1 MADNKQ
7 IQDYSSELYK
17 TVTKFNP
24 TATQNAELNAW
35 AGIQN
40 VNQSL
45 YNINDPLEAS
55 KEFKK
60 LDKNVQDI
68 IAQQNPNAPF
78 LQEGPKRS
86 VGAQILDGL
95 RSYANAITGV
105 YRGAKYAQQE
115 KISFSKAW
123 DMTRDN
129 GEAFFDRDRVQ
140 KVDAFYAPA
149 VVKVAK
155 MASIGK
161 SAGEILAN
169 INMADAAEVQAYQ
182 DYLDV
187 ENNKTMQQALGDYN
201 LAKISLGRDL
211 AYDVLGLRVKPGEYG
226 TARRKVF
233 GIVSATGDLATN
245 ILFDPLTYVP
255 YVGAAAKIGTLG
267 VARAARSAAAIGGV
281 GTDASKIALGA
292 KISDAFG
299 HWYYGKAVTRLFDNV
314 GAQVERLAKGTE
326 EEASQA
332 YSIISREFGKDVKPE
347 VVQAMVKAQ
356 VFNADAAK
364 KFFQDAQNFD
374 LLLNGKM
381 VYGKPVLP
389 TYSIVRGY
397 KDQIKNALL
406 KTTGISTTKAGT
418 AAAGITAE
426 TLLKTIAKPDF
437 IQDEAARAL
446 LLQGIKDSAN
456 KASKFARFWEIAPKA
471 GTIKIGKY
479 FDEASG
485 REVDKGLES
494 LKDVI
499 SLGRIAGMSRP
510 DADEL
515 GRVWSTASV
524 AQRKNIHKGLVFAM
538 SDELGLFQGL
548 DSASMMRKLDEI
560 AGTQEYALDQV
571 VTPALYKS
579 LPKETQKFLD
589 NAYKSSG
596 GILKTIKDTGQSISF
611 NPGRLG
617 SDKAAAAMEH
627 QLTFELRTPDLRA
640 IRAEVYSA
648 RGAKIRS
655 FGQVFNSKYSEALVS
670 TWAFLTLVPRLGIR
684 SAIEE
689 IGVFGLVA
697 TPKMLVNLVRY
708 GFSSSRAIR
717 RVNNRDAAFF
727 DSKGLGAVSRIYY
740 GMFQKHIDKDILDS
754 INKDASVE
762 NVAKQINIAIQRGR
776 GILSRTDSK
785 QFYKDLEDFA
795 LYGIDTTPYNEAV
808 MAATAGTN
816 INSVASKGYGS
827 GIKVSQEYGP
837 VQRFSLNRNKFEK
850 SFVSEGPAVK
860 IELQSQPDAYYMA
873 LGIEFFKRA
882 GAGGNTSKLAIKYIN
897 DPKKA
902 IAEIRKEL
910 DSNPTLA
917 QAFTNNINGNVSNSE
932 LASSI
937 YFANRQTFVNKAG
950 DVNPELVK
958 LVYTR
963 VKDKKGKIV
972 DNWTP
977 DIDMDKLRL
986 MREEDLPTTV
996 LSQKWVPIAENMG
1009 GLIYQINQKGY
1020 KWMDRQISTFTREP
1034 IFHANLHYYRKEYRV
1049 FENTRRA
1056 QLIKDGL
1063 SPETADKL
1071 ARRYATDL
1079 ATEAAS
1085 KRTLDFV
1092 DNPLIRTNLA
1102 FGLRNFARFYRAT
1115 EDFWRRA
1122 YRISTKQ
1129 TDAIVRLRLATQGLE
1144 HSGFVYEDDQGEL
1157 YFVFPGDDVIYNAV
1171 SIAHRFIDGKSNLKL
1186 PQSLQFTGKVKF
1198 LSPSLDPQSSI
1209 PTFSGPL
1216 AGISM
1221 VVLQQHAPNFWGI
1234 RDRILG
1240 VTLGEMSKN
1249 ATYKD
1254 VILPP
1259 AAKRLLSFMSPN
1271 DVNGEMASAQRQA
1284 YAYLVANGQGLD
1296 VDATPEEKLKF
1307 QQNLEA
1313 LASNLLTTRF
1323 FLGFVSPVALSA
1335 AAGKDV
1341 NGTLKD
1347 LGNVTFKSEFY
1358 KTVEELTAQ
1367 GSTDPWGEANMKWAE
1382 VKPGVLAYTIA
1393 QTERNTIVGLRQT
1406 TDAIA
1411 WLRKNET
1418 LVNKYPEGS
1427 AFFVPNT
1434 GTFAIDESRFF
1445 QREGFIDKIPVEDFM
1460 TKVTAQEQL
1469 NEYYTKRDE
1478 WDSKIENAP
1487 ESIRAVIRQQ
1497 KTLNMQEFTKGKY
1510 YLQKALENYGSA
1522 ADTTAAW
1529 EELVR
1534 MIDNGDVPKTED
1546 AQKIVDIVNLVQ
1558 EANDVTAMMFDGTVD
1573 ASQRRTMIRNNA
1585 MQQALD
1591 IANNNA
1597 GLTRIINTVV
1607 KKQLGV

>member
-24 TATQNAELNAW
+24 TPAQNAELNGW

-40 VNQSL
+40 VNQRL
-45 YNINDPLEAS
+45 YNINDPIEAS

-60 LDKNVQDI
+60 LDANVQDI
-68 IAQQNPNAPF
+68 IKQQNPNAPF
-78 LQEGPKRS
+78 IQEGPKKG
-86 VGAQILDGL
+86 VIGQALEGL
-95 RSYANAITGV
+95 RSYANLITGV

-123 DMTRDN
+123 DMTRNN

-140 KVDAFYAPA
+140 KVDAFYAPSVA
-149 VVKVAK
+149 KVAK

-169 INMADAAEVQAYQ
+169 IDMANAAEVQAYQ

-187 ENNKTMQQALGDYN
+187 ENNETMQQALGDYN
-201 LAKISLGRDL
+201 MAKISLGRDI
-211 AYDVLGLRVKPGEYG
+211 AYDIFGLKVKPGEYG
-226 TARRKVF
+226 TAKRTAF
-233 GIVSATGDLATN
+233 GIVSAIGDLANN
-245 ILFDPLTYVP
+245 IVFDPLTYVALP
-255 YVGAAAKIGTLG
+255 FQAAKLG
-267 VARAARSAAAIGGV
+267 VLGVTRAARAAEAAGAV
-281 GTDASKIALGA
+281 GSNAYKVALSTKIA
-292 KISDAFG
+292 DAFT
-299 HWYYGKAVTRLFDNV
+299 HPLYGKSVTRFYDEL
-314 GAQVERLAKGTE
+314 GTQVERLAKGTDAE
-326 EEASQA
+326 KSEAFG
-332 YSIISREFGKDVKPE
+332 IINRQFGKDVKQE
-347 VVQAMVKAQ
+347 VVQAMVKAK
-356 VFNADAAK
+356 VFNANAAK
-364 KFFQDAQNFD
+364 DFFQKAQNFD
-374 LLLNGKM
+374 LLVNGKK
-381 VYGKPVLP
+381 VLGKDVLP

-397 KDQIKNALL
+397 KNEIKNALL
-406 KTTGISTTKAGT
+406 KTTGIGTTKAGT
-418 AAAGITAE
+418 TVAGLTAE
-426 TLLKTIAKPDF
+426 TLLKTIAKPEF
-437 IQDEAARAL
+437 IQDEAARTQ

-456 KASKFARFWEIAPKA
+456 KASRFARFWEIAPSAK
-471 GTIKIGKY
+471 TIKIGKY
-479 FDEASG
+479 FDDASG
-485 REVDKGLES
+485 KEVDKGLES

-499 SLGRIAGMSRP
+499 SLGRVAGMSRP

-515 GRVWSTASV
+515 GRVWATASV
-524 AQRKNIHKGLVFAM
+524 AQRKNIHRGLVFAI

-548 DSASMMRKLDEI
+548 DGAQVMNKLDEI
-560 AGTQEYALDQV
+560 AGTQQYALDQV
-571 VTPALYKS
+571 VTPALYKT

-596 GILKTIKDTGQSISF
+596 GVLKTIKDTGQSISF
-611 NPGRLG
+611 NPGKLG

-627 QLTFELRTPDLRA
+627 QLTFELKTPDLRA
-640 IRAEVYSA
+640 IRSEVYSA
-648 RGAKIRS
+648 KGAKLRS
-655 FGQVFNSKYSEALVS
+655 LGQVFNNKYSEAIVN
-670 TWAFLTLVPRLGIR
+670 TWSFLTLVPRLGIR

-697 TPKMLVNLVRY
+697 TPRMLTNLIRY
-708 GFSSSRAIR
+708 GYSSSRAFR
-717 RVNNRDAAFF
+717 RVSNRDAAFF
-727 DSKGLGAVSRIYY
+727 DSKGLGAIPRIYY
-740 GMFQKHIDKDILDS
+740 GMFQKHIDKDIMDS
-754 INKDASVE
+754 IKADPSIE
-762 NVAKQINIAIQRGR
+762 NVAKQVTIAVQRGR
-776 GILSRTDSK
+776 GVLSRTDSK
-785 QFYKDLEDFA
+785 QFYKDLEDFG

-816 INSVASKGYGS
+816 INSAASKGYGS

-850 SFVSEGPAVK
+850 NFVSEGPAVK

-873 LGIEFFKRA
+873 LGIEMFKRV
-882 GAGGNTSKLAIKYIN
+882 GVGGNTSKIAIKYIDN
-897 DPKKA
+897 PKKA
-902 IAEIRKEL
+902 IEEIRKEL
-910 DSNPTLA
+910 DSNKTLA
-917 QAFTNNINGNVSNSE
+917 TAFTNNVNGNVTNSE

-937 YFANRQTFVNKAG
+937 YFATRQTFVNKAG
-950 DVNPELVK
+950 DVNPDLVK
-958 LVYTR
+958 LVYSR
-963 VKDKKGKIV
+963 VKDKKGKLV
-972 DNWTP
+972 DNWTA

-1009 GLIYQINQKGY
+1009 GLIYNITQKGY
-1020 KWMDRQISTFTREP
+1020 KWMDRQISTLTREP
-1034 IFHANLHYYRKEYRV
+1034 IFHANFHFYRKEYRV
-1049 FENTRRA
+1049 LENARRA
-1056 QLIKDGL
+1056 QLIKQGV
-1063 SPETADKL
+1063 SKETADKL
-1071 ARRYATDL
+1071 ARKYATDI
-1079 ATEAAS
+1079 ATEAAGR
-1085 KRTLDFV
+1085 RTLDFV

-1122 YRISTKQ
+1122 YRIGTKQ

-1144 HSGFVYEDDQGEL
+1144 HSGFIYENDEGEL
-1157 YFVFPGDDVIYNAV
+1157 YFVFPGDDIIYNAV
-1171 SIAHRFIDGKSNLKL
+1171 SIAHRFLDGKSNLKL

-1234 RDRILG
+1234 RDRLLG

-1254 VILPP
+1254 VIFPP
-1259 AAKRLLSFMSPN
+1259 VAKRIMSFMSPN

-1284 YAYLVANGQGLD
+1284 YTYLVANGQGLD
-1296 VDATPEEKLKF
+1296 INATPEQKLEF

-1313 LASNLLTTRF
+1313 LASNIITTRF
-1323 FLGFVSPVALSA
+1323 FLGLVSPVALSPTG
-1335 AAGKDV
+1335 GKDV
-1341 NGTLKD
+1341 SDTLKD
-1347 LGNVTFKSEFY
+1347 LGNVDFKSEFY
-1358 KTVEELTAQ
+1358 NTVDELIAQ
-1367 GSTDPWGEANMKWAE
+1367 GSADPWGEANMKWAKA
-1382 VKPGVLAYTIA
+1382 KPGVLAYTIA
-1393 QTERNTIVGLRQT
+1393 QSERSQVVSIAQK

-1411 WLRKNET
+1411 WLRKNEA

-1427 AFFVPNT
+1427 AFFVPNS
-1434 GTFAIDESRFF
+1434 GKFNIDESKFF
-1445 QREGFIDKIPVEDFM
+1445 QREGIIDKIPVEEFI

-1469 NEYYTKRDE
+1469 NEYYAKRDE

-1497 KTLNMQEFTKGKY
+1497 KTLDMQAFTQGKY

-1529 EELVR
+1529 EDLVR
-1534 MIDNGDVPKTED
+1534 MIDNGDVPKSEN
-1546 AQKIVDIVNLVQ
+1546 AQKVVDIVNLVQ
-1558 EANDVTAMMFDGTVD
+1558 EANSITKMMFDGTVD
-1573 ASQRRTMIRNNA
+1573 ASQRRSMIRNNA
-1585 MQQALD
+1585 LQQALD
-1591 IANNNA
+1591 IANNDA
-1597 GLTRIINTVV
+1597 GLVRIINTVV